1 MFRIVNVRLQQS
13 VLCLFEQRQGDKL
26 SPGEND
32 NIQTQRGT
40 LSEYK
45 YFVHTP
51 LPRTSLGSLLGGPW
65 LLGTPWG
72 EPRGAL
78 GALGGSRVPSW
89 GPQAILVGP
98 LGGSWEPLGGHG
110 GTLGD
115 PWEPS
120 GGARETMGKH
130 RGSLGGPWSPPK
142 RPKSAPGTPRV
153 PRRPPLT
160 PPREPRGSLGRAPG
174 TIC

>member
-40 LSEYK
+40 LSEYT
-45 YFVHTP
+45 YFVHTHTP

-72 EPRGAL
+72 ETRGAL
-78 GALGGSRVPSW
+78 GGLGCPLGALKRSLWVPWVALGNPW
-89 GPQAILVGP
+89 EAMAGP
-98 LGGSWEPLGGHG
+98 LGIPGSPRGVLGRPWGSIG
-110 GTLGD
+110 GASGD
-115 PWEPS
+115 P
-120 GGARETMGKH
+120 GAPR
-130 RGSLGGPWSPPK
+130 SV
-142 RPKSAPGTPRV
+142 PRV
-153 PRRPPLT
+153 PRGLPGSPEDPP
-160 PPREPRGSLGRAPG
+160 
-174 TIC
+174 

>member
-1 MFRIVNVRLQQS
+1 MYDRHEPFYAG
-13 VLCLFEQRQGDKL
+13 FERRQGDKL

-40 LSEYK
+40 PSEYT
-45 YFVHTP
+45 YFVHIP

-72 EPRGAL
+72 EPRMAL
-78 GALGGSRVPSW
+78 GTLGGSRVPSW
-89 GPQAILVGP
+89 GPRAILVSP
-98 LGGSWEPLGGHG
+98 LGGSWEPC

-115 PWEPS
+115 PWESS

-130 RGSLGGPWSPPK
+130 RRGLGGPWNSPK
-142 RPKSAPGTPRV
+142 RPKSPPGTPRV

-160 PPREPRGSLGRAPG
+160 PPREPRGSLGRASG
-174 TIC
+174 RICWSLENIVFP